1 MTQENYAFTQILPY
15 PESFLVKKLYKTP
28 ILLYRLGLG
37 KLFGSYILILSTTG
51 RKSKKTRNTPVEY
64 FLHEG
69 QYYVISGFG
78 DQPDWYKN
86 IMKNPQVTIQNG
98 YERIC
103 ATARKPKTDE
113 EWEAVQLYLTR
124 SPVGR
129 VFMRDFVET
138 KEADSEDTQSA
149 DIMAQ
154 IKDLPVLTFEPTD
167 KPCPPALEADLVWA
181 WPLIFLGMAVDITIL
196 WLWSRKK

>member
-1 MTQENYAFTQILPY
+1 MTQETFTFAQLLPY
-15 PESFLVKKLYKTP
+15 PENYLVKKLFRMP

-37 KLFGSYILILSTTG
+37 KLLGSYILILSTTG
-51 RKSKKTRNTPVEY
+51 RKTKKTRHTPIEY
-64 FLHEG
+64 FIHEG
-69 QYYVISGFG
+69 QYYILSGFG

-86 IMKNPQVTIQNG
+86 IMANPLVTIQNG

-103 ATARKPKTDE
+103 GEARAPKTEE
-113 EWEAVQLYLTR
+113 EWDAVYLYLTH

-129 VFMRDFVET
+129 VLRADFLEDVE
-138 KEADSEDTQSA
+138 SS
-149 DIMAQ
+149 DIMTE
-154 IKDLPVLTFEPTD
+154 IKKLPVLTIDPTD